1 MNLHE
6 SEIFKTSTVLT
17 MNFRRV
23 FSSEDGNVVLFALNN
38 GSEQTWDDHQSSKF
52 EIRSNSSKND

>member
-52 EIRSNSSKND
+52 EICSNSSKND